1 VRSAVKGLP
10 YTVPEYALQLSE
22 IAAPAIPCNYMPYKA
37 HALNSKTLGK
47 SFVAGL
53 VQSMVYEGNN
63 DTYSPCF
70 DTLDDQKILQNAM

>member
-1 VRSAVKGLP
+1 MRSAVKGLP

-22 IAAPAIPCNYMPYKA
+22 IAAPAIPCKA